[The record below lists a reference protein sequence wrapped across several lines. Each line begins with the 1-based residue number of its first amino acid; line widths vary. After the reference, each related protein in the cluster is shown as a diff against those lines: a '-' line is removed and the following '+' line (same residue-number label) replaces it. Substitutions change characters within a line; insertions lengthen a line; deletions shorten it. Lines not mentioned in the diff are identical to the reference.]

1 MFAENARDQKLLF
14 LIFYEKTY
22 LKGSVASVFTLNRK
36 GLAWD
41 ITGPG
46 MEYRFFFMGCIE
58 YKRSISDNYWGYL
71 VTWKYFIYNFL
82 PVLFVMKYIILLKEY
97 KST

>member
-1 MFAENARDQKLLF
+1 MEIKLYNLWNIWLVTIFGQFLLKMFAENARDQKLLL

-46 MEYRFFFMGCIE
+46 MEYRFF
-58 YKRSISDNYWGYL
+58 S
-71 VTWKYFIYNFL
+71 
-82 PVLFVMKYIILLKEY
+82 
-97 KST
+97 